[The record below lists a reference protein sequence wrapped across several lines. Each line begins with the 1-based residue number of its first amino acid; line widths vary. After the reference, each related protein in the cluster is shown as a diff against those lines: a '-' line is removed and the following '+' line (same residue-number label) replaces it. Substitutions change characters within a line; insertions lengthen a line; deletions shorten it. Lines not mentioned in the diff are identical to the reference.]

1 MSQKF
6 EHQRVVNDQATEQ
19 RFVVFAQASAM
30 LATHPGLFD
39 AGLFGYSPMEAKL
52 MDPQQRLF
60 LECAYEA
67 LEAAGYGP
75 QSSAIQTAEPVGI
88 YGGCNCLGTES
99 KVQQQNDC
107 MYSCSCALQCIAMPA
122 LTDLR

>member
-1 MSQKF
+1 M
-6 EHQRVVNDQATEQ
+6 VNDQATEQ
-19 RFVVFAQASAM
+19 QFVVFAQARAM

-52 MDPQQRLF
+52 MDPEQRLF

-88 YGGCNCLGTES
+88 YGGTGGVAIALAQKAKCNS
-99 KVQQQNDC
+99 KVT
-107 MYSCSCALQCIAMPA
+107 ACIAVAVP
-122 LTDLR
+122 LSV